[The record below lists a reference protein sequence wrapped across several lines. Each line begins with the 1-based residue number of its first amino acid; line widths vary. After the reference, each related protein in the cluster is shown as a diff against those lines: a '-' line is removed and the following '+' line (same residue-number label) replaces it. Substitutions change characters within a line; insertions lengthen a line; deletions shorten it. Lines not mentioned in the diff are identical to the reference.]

1 MSSVVGLDIGTYTIK
16 AIELKKSGKNFRVV
30 RAAMIPNEIGRV
42 LPVDPAERGKLMAL
56 VKKLFAEFHFP
67 TTNVRVGLP
76 ESMVSTKIVN
86 MPPLSDAELASA
98 AVWQAEQ
105 YIPIPAQNL
114 QLEYQVLYR
123 PDKKNVSEQMRVL
136 LVGMTKQTLEQY
148 STMLLECG
156 IELIGMETN
165 MLGLYRAVQLEP
177 SLPTTLVVH
186 FGASTTE
193 MFVVHNGELAFVYA
207 YPNGGMVLSRA
218 LERALGLD
226 PSQAEAYKRTYG
238 LDPAQLEGKVQ
249 GALQPVFTLFVSE
262 MQKALQYFSGSRQG
276 VQAKRILLSGG
287 SAALPNAIPTIA
299 ESLPLEITLF
309 SPFST
314 LKIEKGVEIN
324 PLDMSAYSVVAGLA
338 MGSEE

>member
-1 MSSVVGLDIGTYTIK
+1 MGSVVGLDIGTYTIK
-16 AIELKKSGKNFRVV
+16 AIELKKSGKSFSVV
-30 RAAMIPNEIGRV
+30 RAAMIPNEVGRV
-42 LPVDPAERGKLMAL
+42 LPVDPAEREKLMAL

-76 ESMVSTKIVN
+76 ESMVSTKIVA

-98 AVWQAEQ
+98 VVWQAEQ

-136 LVGMTKQTLEQY
+136 LVGMTKQTLDQY

-156 IELIGMETN
+156 IELTGMETN
-165 MLGLYRAVQLEP
+165 MLGLYRAVELEKN
-177 SLPTTLVVH
+177 LPTTLVVQ

-193 MFVVHNGELAFVYA
+193 MFVAHNGELAFVYA
-207 YPNGGMVLSRA
+207 YPNGGTVLSRA

-238 LDPAQLEGKVQ
+238 LDPSQLEGKVR
-249 GALQPVFTLFVSE
+249 GALQPVFALFVTE
-262 MQKALQYFSGSRQG
+262 MQKALQYFSGSHQG
-276 VQAKRILLSGG
+276 AQAKRILLSGG
-287 SAALPNAIPTIA
+287 SAALPNGIPTIA

-314 LKIEKGVEIN
+314 LTIEKDVEIN
-324 PLDMSAYSVVAGLA
+324 PLDMSAYGVVAGLA
-338 MGSEE
+338 MGSEA

>member
-1 MSSVVGLDIGTYTIK
+1 MGSVVGLDIGTYTIK
-16 AIELKKSGKNFRVV
+16 AIELKKTGKTFRVV
-30 RAAMIPNEIGRV
+30 RAAMIPNEVGRV
-42 LPVDPAERGKLMAL
+42 LPVDPAEREKLMAL

-76 ESMVSTKIVN
+76 ESMVSTKIVT
-86 MPPLSDAELASA
+86 MPLLSDAELASA
-98 AVWQAEQ
+98 VVWQAEQ

-136 LVGMTKQTLEQY
+136 LVGMVKQTLVQY

-156 IELIGMETN
+156 LELTGMEAN
-165 MLGLYRAVQLEP
+165 MLGLYRAVGLERN
-177 SLPTTLVVH
+177 LPTTLVVH

-207 YPNGGMVLSRA
+207 YPNGGTVLSRA

-238 LDPAQLEGKVQ
+238 LDPQLEGKVR
-249 GALQPVFTLFVSE
+249 GALQPVLPSLSPRCKSIAVLFWLTARRAN
-262 MQKALQYFSGSRQG
+262 KTCFAIWWIGS
-276 VQAKRILLSGG
+276 I
-287 SAALPNAIPTIA
+287 PNVPTIA

-314 LKIEKGVEIN
+314 LTIKKRR
-324 PLDMSAYSVVAGLA
+324 
-338 MGSEE
+338 